1 MRTSWGPGFE
11 RYVRNNVTAT
21 QHLLE
26 AVRAVPERRVVYAS
40 SSSVYGQAET
50 LPTAENAMPR
60 PASPYGVTKLAAE
73 HLCSAYA
80 DVCELD
86 IVALRFFSVFGPRQ
100 RPDMTF
106 AAL

>member
-1 MRTSWGPGFE
+1 MRTSCGPGFE

-50 LPTAENAMPR
+50 LPTAE
-60 PASPYGVTKLAAE
+60 S
-73 HLCSAYA
+73 
-80 DVCELD
+80 D
-86 IVALRFFSVFGPRQ
+86 
-100 RPDMTF
+100 
-106 AAL
+106 

>member
-50 LPTAENAMPR
+50 LPTAE
-60 PASPYGVTKLAAE
+60 S
-73 HLCSAYA
+73 
-80 DVCELD
+80 D
-86 IVALRFFSVFGPRQ
+86 
-100 RPDMTF
+100 
-106 AAL
+106 

>member
-1 MRTSWGPGFE
+1 VRTSCGPGFE

-40 SSSVYGQAET
+40 SSSVYCEAET

-73 HLCSAYA
+73 HLCSAA
-80 DVCELD
+80 RTSASSTSSHCASSPCSDPASD
-86 IVALRFFSVFGPRQ
+86 Q
-100 RPDMTF
+100 T
-106 AAL
+106 